1 MKLMKRIVV
10 LLSLVALVG
19 CATQP
24 LPTVRQQDLDAW
36 IGQPV
41 SALELHPFFIT
52 VPVVKTKTS
61 DGTEIW
67 NYVNGR
73 DIGSCS
79 GGGSVFSG
87 TVNSGR
93 YNQFTNCVS
102 RIAACNNIFYI
113 KENVVLRYSAVGSGG
128 LRCRTMKELQPQFI
142 GSGNFN

>member
-19 CATQP
+19 CA
-24 LPTVRQQDLDAW
+24 LPIVRQQDLDAW

-73 DIGSCS
+73 NIGSCL

-87 TVNSGR
+87 TVNSAI
-93 YNQFTNCVS
+93 YNQITNCVS
-102 RIAACNNIFYI
+102 RIGACNSIFYI
-113 KENVVLRYSAVGSGG
+113 KENVVLKYIAVGSGG
-128 LRCRTMKELQPQFI
+128 VRCMTTKELQPQFI

>member
-19 CATQP
+19 CA

-93 YNQFTNCVS
+93 YSQFTNCVS
-102 RIAACNNIFYI
+102 RIGACNNIFYI
-113 KENVVLRYSAVGSGG
+113 K
-128 LRCRTMKELQPQFI
+128 KETTF
-142 GSGNFN
+142 SE

>member
-19 CATQP
+19 CA

-73 DIGSCS
+73 NIGGCL

-87 TVNSGR
+87 TVNSAI
-93 YNQFTNCVS
+93 YNQITNCVS
-102 RIAACNNIFYI
+102 RIGACNSIFYI
-113 KENVVLRYSAVGSGG
+113 KENVVLKYIAVGSGG
-128 LRCRTMKELQPQFI
+128 VRCMTTKELQPQFI

>member
-1 MKLMKRIVV
+1 MKFMKRTVV

-19 CATQP
+19 CA
-24 LPTVRQQDLDAW
+24 LPIVRQQDLDAW

-73 DIGSCS
+73 NIGSCS

-102 RIAACNNIFYI
+102 RIGACNNIFYI
-113 KENVVLRYSAVGSGG
+113 KENVVLQYIAVGSGG
-128 LRCRTMKELQPQFI
+128 MRCMTTKEVQPQFI

>member
-19 CATQP
+19 CA
-24 LPTVRQQDLDAW
+24 LPIVRQQDLDAW